1 MVTMNFNG
9 ETAHKFGI
17 SSFNRN
23 TTFSDGVM
31 NSYAYAT
38 VIPGTGTA
46 SYLQTAGLS
55 EITRIQLRDEN
66 DAIIYDV
73 NNLHARLTSI
83 DESLDGSVM
92 HMSINL
98 TVGV

>member
-9 ETAHKFGI
+9 DTAHKFGI
-17 SSFNRN
+17 SSFSRN
-23 TTFSDGVM
+23 TTFNDGTM
-31 NSYAYAT
+31 SSYAYAS
-38 VIPGTGTA
+38 VIPAAGTA

-73 NNLHARLTSI
+73 NNLHAHLNSI

-98 TVGV
+98 TVDV